1 MIGFGCDERGV
12 STALSHALTLG
23 IATVLVALLLSNAG
37 TVLETGMDRG
47 VRDALETTG
56 ERLATDVVR
65 VDGFHTTDGTANATT
80 ITLEYPTTVANS
92 RYRIGL
98 VDDCDDLE
106 QSLSAGEHCLELTT
120 QRTDQSV
127 YVPLGDLDATVD
139 TDASARG
146 GTIVIGFDGTEL
158 GVWNP

>member
-1 MIGFGCDERGV
+1 MIGFRRDERGV

-23 IATVLVALLLSNAG
+23 IATVLVALLLSSAG
-37 TVLETGMDRG
+37 TLLETGTDRG

-56 ERLATDVVR
+56 ERLAVDVLR
-65 VDGFHTTDGTANATT
+65 VDGSNVTDGTTTAT
-80 ITLEYPTTVANS
+80 ITVEYPTTVANS
-92 RYRIGL
+92 RYRIAL
-98 VDDCDDLE
+98 VDDCDDLG
-106 QSLSAGEHCLELTT
+106 QSLSAGEHCLELTP

-127 YVPLGDLDATVD
+127 YVPLGDLDANVD

-158 GVWNP
+158 SVWNP

>member
-1 MIGFGCDERGV
+1 MIGFRGDDRGI

-23 IATVLVALLLSNAG
+23 IATVLVALLLSSAG
-37 TVLETGMDRG
+37 TVLETGTDRG

-56 ERLATDVVR
+56 ERLAVDVLR
-65 VDGFHTTDGTANATT
+65 VDGVDVTDGTTNAT
-80 ITLEYPTTVANS
+80 ITVEYPTTVANS

-106 QSLSAGEHCLELTT
+106 QSLSAGEHCLELTA

-127 YVPLGDLDATVD
+127 FVPLGDLDATVD

-146 GTIVIGFDGTEL
+146 GTIVIGSDGTEL
-158 GVWNP
+158 SIWNP